1 MYDFGFLLK
10 RLRKEK
16 HLTQAKV
23 GALIHKSKN
32 IISDYENN
40 VAMPTLDTL
49 ISLAMLYR
57 VSLDFLVG
65 IDKKESIIIEN
76 YTDTQKELLK
86 LVAEEFGDG
95 RKNRIADGLTPRQQE
110 IIGKLVN
117 EFVKKK

>member
-57 VSLDFLVG
+57 VSLIFLLAL
-65 IDKKESIIIEN
+65 IKRNPLSSKTTLTRKRN
-76 YTDTQKELLK
+76 Y
-86 LVAEEFGDG
+86 
-95 RKNRIADGLTPRQQE
+95 
-110 IIGKLVN
+110 
-117 EFVKKK
+117 